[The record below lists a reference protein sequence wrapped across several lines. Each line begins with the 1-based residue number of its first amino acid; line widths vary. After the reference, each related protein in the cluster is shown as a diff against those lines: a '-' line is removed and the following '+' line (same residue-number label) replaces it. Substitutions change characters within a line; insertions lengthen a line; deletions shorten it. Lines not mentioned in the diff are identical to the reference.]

1 MANNGPLYGIIGA
14 LGVAVIGGGLYI
26 ANDKGAFTAPPPAVA
41 TAPTPAP
48 VPPPAPALRPPVVAP
63 QPAPPPVV
71 PAGPSAAQ
79 VQQLNQLV
87 VDARR
92 AITRG
97 DFASADRALDQAERI
112 DPRSSDVVAA
122 RRDLRDAQQH
132 ANRQDNKID
141 GLVAQ
146 ARAAIAR
153 HDYVQADRLLDQAE
167 GIDSRDRDVQ
177 QARAELNAVSRPGP
191 GPNPGPGRR

>member
-1 MANNGPLYGIIGA
+1 MATNGPLYGIIGA

-26 ANDKGAFTAPPPAVA
+26 ANDKGAFTTPAPTVVA
-41 TAPTPAP
+41 TPAPAPTPAP
-48 VPPPAPALRPPVVAP
+48 TPAPAPRPPVVTP
-63 QPAPPPVV
+63 QPAPPPAV
-71 PAGPSAAQ
+71 PTGPSAAQ

-132 ANRQDNKID
+132 ANRHDNKVD
-141 GLVAQ
+141 ALVAQ

-167 GIDSRDRDVQ
+167 GIDARDRDVQ
-177 QARAELNAVSRPGP
+177 QARAELNAASRPGP
-191 GPNPGPGRR
+191 GPGPGRR

>member
-1 MANNGPLYGIIGA
+1 MASNGPLYGIIGA

-26 ANDKGAFTAPPPAVA
+26 ANEKGAFTTPAPTVA
-41 TAPTPAP
+41 TAPAPAP
-48 VPPPAPALRPPVVAP
+48 VSAVPAPPAPRPPVIAP
-63 QPAPPPVV
+63 QPAPP
-71 PAGPSAAQ
+71 AGPTAAQ

-87 VDARR
+87 GDARR

-112 DPRSSDVVAA
+112 DPHSTDVSAA

-132 ANRQDNKID
+132 ANRQDSRID
-141 GLVAQ
+141 TLVAQ

-167 GIDSRDRDVQ
+167 GIDARDRDVQ
-177 QARAELNAVSRPGP
+177 QARAELNAASRPSSGP
-191 GPNPGPGRR
+191 GPGPGRR

>member
-48 VPPPAPALRPPVVAP
+48 VPPPALALRPPVVAP
-63 QPAPPPVV
+63 QPAPPPAV

-122 RRDLRDAQQH
+122 RRDLRDAQQY